1 MAFNRT
7 EQFVLAMLA
16 VGILQAGYKEG
27 HISKSKYERYA
38 EEACAK
44 LGTSINITLSGLE
57 VNPFLTIRQMDSRK
71 KNFVKSFLFEVLQK
85 VPDCETATYYVVSTL
100 DQGGLITNI

>member
-16 VGILQAGYKEG
+16 VGILQAGYNEG
-27 HISKSKYERYA
+27 HISKSQYERYA
-38 EEACAK
+38 DEACAK
-44 LGTSINITLSGLE
+44 LGTSISIILSGLE

-71 KNFVKSFLFEVLQK
+71 KFFVKSFLFEILQK
-85 VPDCETATYYVVSTL
+85 VPDCETATYYVMSTL
-100 DQGGLITNI
+100 DQGGIITNI